1 MLSDAGRNPP
11 CTLRSTSIA
20 ASRDDRRVPNYRP
33 RPNRASL
40 DEERPR
46 RSERTTETSEG
57 GAADRLLSC
66 RLWIDRVNAMDRRA
80 RPLRSR
86 QGDSDEDG
94 GRRTWAEMD
103 SKSISACRSTQR
115 PSRRQTGRLRRA
127 SEPQREKTN
136 PVIAGS
142 VCTHLLPWGCHTIME
157 LVLAALPVETT
168 GALLRT
174 GAMAE
179 IAAILFCSCGYAGTS
194 GADGLLFI
202 SRLLRRQIILSK
214 CFLGWAV
221 WRWRCTSLELEVLA
235 TALGKT

>member
-1 MLSDAGRNPP
+1 M
-11 CTLRSTSIA
+11 
-20 ASRDDRRVPNYRP
+20 
-33 RPNRASL
+33 
-40 DEERPR
+40 
-46 RSERTTETSEG
+46 
-57 GAADRLLSC
+57 
-66 RLWIDRVNAMDRRA
+66 
-80 RPLRSR
+80 
-86 QGDSDEDG
+86 
-94 GRRTWAEMD
+94 
-103 SKSISACRSTQR
+103 
-115 PSRRQTGRLRRA
+115 
-127 SEPQREKTN
+127 

-194 GADGLLFI
+194 AADGLLFI

-214 CFLGWAV
+214 CFFVGQFGGGGAHEA
-221 WRWRCTSLELEVLA
+221 SHELEVLA